1 MDRLMRKNRRI
12 FVSFSISFL
21 LFVIIPVLVLN
32 AAAWQAI
39 RITEQNERQN
49 CVNRLSESREKMDN
63 WIRNIH
69 GTVSLL
75 RVDDH
80 LYGLEKLNNFISTKD
95 RYDIWLALQSIGKM
109 ELANRRLDVIIYYR
123 NPDLVLSP
131 TFMAGRMV
139 DAYGIFFRF
148 GESDYSDF
156 LSSFN
161 ISGNRPIFFPAMDCL
176 WDKVPLRGLLYG
188 MRLRVSGGS
197 SLFFLLQEQEILETF
212 APIFS
217 GKGALYI
224 YSSGG
229 DLLFSH
235 GGAFPPEKMDTDLAG
250 DSGLLA
256 SGSLGPGIIGAYS
269 RSDHGLLYV
278 SAVEA
283 DRALN
288 HARTLRSLTLG
299 LNLLAIFLSLG
310 YAVFLAA
317 RNSRRVA
324 EAFRLLDGTPN
335 FPAYEG
341 GNTLSYLNKSV
352 VRLINANTLLRA
364 DANSRYKMLKEAF
377 LDRLL
382 NGDWENR
389 EDAAAAAEQS
399 GIAVAG
405 KCFCVVFL
413 ILKPREE
420 SRSLADPPGP
430 AKQDI
435 RAALEGAI
443 PPGEALIHGRHP
455 NRIGLFFFLS
465 SSRGDFRNCIERL
478 FQDRVVPVC
487 VERGLQLH
495 SIGSGLYDDI
505 SRLREGYHLCRE
517 YALIRRAWEN
527 ARIHWIDTLPPPRQQ
542 IFVFPLEME
551 QKLINQLQ
559 NADFEGARNS
569 IHSVFSANLRENP
582 LNESMLKIF
591 YATLQGCFLKSLEG
605 PLVDAFRDTIQ
616 NLDFHRFPQELEE
629 AFTDLARR
637 ICSSFAAEY
646 SNRNVTLK
654 KEELT
659 AYVEEHFGEERLS
672 LRLAARHFGFSETY
686 FSQMFKE
693 TTGKNFSTFTE
704 ITRLNHAQ
712 ILLKRFLKVE
722 EIAYRCGYKSP
733 NSFRR
738 AYKRYFGINPTKT
751 R

>member
-1 MDRLMRKNRRI
+1 MRKNHRV

-32 AAAWQAI
+32 VAAWQAI

-49 CVNRLSESREKMDN
+49 CIRRLSDGREKMEN

-69 GTVSLL
+69 STVSLI

-80 LYGLEKLNNFISTKD
+80 LNGLEKLDNFISARD

-109 ELANRRLDVIIYYR
+109 ELANRQMDVMIYYR

-131 TFMAGRMV
+131 TFMAGRMT

-148 GESDYSDF
+148 GENDYADF

-161 ISGNRPIFFPAMDCL
+161 IAGNRPIFFPAMDCL

-188 MRLRVSGGS
+188 MRLRISGNA
-197 SLFFLLQEQEILETF
+197 SLFFLLQEQQILQAF
-212 APIFS
+212 SPIFS
-217 GKGALYI
+217 DKGALYI
-224 YSSGG
+224 YSPSG
-229 DLLFSH
+229 DLIFSH
-235 GGAFPPEKMDTDLAG
+235 GGGFPPEKMDGDLFT

-256 SGSLGPGIIGAYS
+256 SGSLGPGITGAYS

-278 SAVEA
+278 SALET
-283 DRALN
+283 DTALN
-288 HARTLRSLTLG
+288 HVRTLRNLTFG
-299 LNLLAIFLSLG
+299 LNLAAILLSLG

-317 RNSRRVA
+317 RNSRQVM
-324 EAFRLLDGTPN
+324 EAFRLLDAAPN
-335 FPAYEG
+335 FPSYEG
-341 GNTLSYLNKSV
+341 GNTLSYLNSSV
-352 VRLINANTLLRA
+352 VRLINTNTLLRA
-364 DANSRYKMLKEAF
+364 DANSRREMLKAAF

-389 EDAAAAAEQS
+389 EESAAAAEQS
-399 GIAVAG
+399 GIPVAG
-405 KCFCVVFL
+405 RRFCVVFL

-420 SRSLADPPGP
+420 NAESGKNRSLPDPLGA

-435 RAALEGAI
+435 CAAMEGAA
-443 PPGEALIHGRHP
+443 PGEALIHSRHP
-455 NRIGLFFFLS
+455 NRIGFFFFLS
-465 SSRGDFRNCIERL
+465 SGEGDFRNRIEAL
-478 FQDRVVPVC
+478 FQERAAPVC
-487 VERGLQLH
+487 AERNLELH
-495 SIGSGLYDDI
+495 LIGSALYDDV
-505 SRLREGYHLCRE
+505 SKLREGYNLCRE
-517 YALIRRAWEN
+517 YALIRSAWEDT
-527 ARIHWIDTLPPPRQQ
+527 RIHWIDTLPPPRQQ
-542 IFVFPLEME
+542 IFVFPLETE

-559 NADFEGARNS
+559 NADFEGARNL
-569 IHSVFSANLRENP
+569 IHSVFAANLQE
-582 LNESMLKIF
+582 LLSESMLRIF

-605 PLVDAFRDTIQ
+605 PLADPFRDTIQ
-616 NLDFHRFPQELEE
+616 NLDFRRFPQELEE
-629 AFTDLARR
+629 EFTNLAQQ

-646 SNRNVTLK
+646 SNKNVTIK

-704 ITRLNHAQ
+704 ITRLEHAQ
-712 ILLKRFLKVE
+712 TLLKRYLKVE

>member
-1 MDRLMRKNRRI
+1 MRKNHRI

-32 AAAWQAI
+32 VAAWQAI

-49 CVNRLSESREKMDN
+49 CVSRLSDGREKMDN

-69 GTVSLL
+69 STVALL
-75 RVDDH
+75 RVDER
-80 LYGLEKLNNFISTKD
+80 LYNLERLNGFISPRD

-109 ELANRRLDVIIYYR
+109 ELANRRLDVMIYYR

-131 TFMAGRMV
+131 TFMAGRMI

-148 GESDYSDF
+148 GESDYSGF

-161 ISGNRPIFFPAMDCL
+161 ISGNRPVFFPAMDYL

-188 MRLRVSGGS
+188 MRLRISDGS

-212 APIFS
+212 SPVFS
-217 GKGALYI
+217 DKGALYI
-224 YSSGG
+224 YGPGG

-235 GGAFPPEKMDTDLAG
+235 GGTFPPEKMEVDPAA

-256 SGSLGPGIIGAYS
+256 SGYLGPGIIGAYS

-283 DRALN
+283 DTALN
-288 HARTLRSLTLG
+288 HVRNLRTLTFV
-299 LNLLAIFLSLG
+299 LNLAAIVLSLG

-324 EAFRLLDGTPN
+324 EAFRLLDETPN
-335 FPAYEG
+335 LPVYEG
-341 GNTLSYLNKSV
+341 GNTLNYLNKSV
-352 VRLINANTLLRA
+352 VRLINTNTLLRA
-364 DANSRYKMLKEAF
+364 DANSRHEMLKAAF

-382 NGDWENR
+382 NGDWETR
-389 EDAAAAAEQS
+389 EESASAAEQS
-399 GIAVAG
+399 GISLAG
-405 KCFCVVFL
+405 RYFCVVFL
-413 ILKPREE
+413 ILKAGEGKGDL
-420 SRSLADPPGP
+420 SDSLGA

-435 RAALEGAI
+435 RAALEGAS
-443 PPGEALIHGRHP
+443 PGEVLIYSRHP

-465 SSRGDFRNCIERL
+465 PARGDLRHYIERL
-478 FQDRVVPVC
+478 LQDRVVPVC
-487 VERGLQLH
+487 AERNLKLH
-495 SIGSGLYDDI
+495 LAGSPVYDDI
-505 SRLREGYHLCRE
+505 SRLREGYNLCRE
-517 YALIRRAWEN
+517 YALICSGWEN
-527 ARIHWIDTLPPPRQQ
+527 TGIHWIDTLPSPRQQ
-542 IFVFPLEME
+542 IFVFPLEVE

-569 IHSVFSANLRENP
+569 IHSVFSANLQELP
-582 LNESMLKIF
+582 LSETMLKIF

-605 PLVDAFRDTIQ
+605 PLVDAFRDRIQ
-616 NLDFHRFPQELEE
+616 NLDFHRLPRELEE
-629 AFTDLARR
+629 AFTGLARQ

-646 SNRNVTLK
+646 SNRNGVIK

-693 TTGKNFSTFTE
+693 ITGKNFSTFTE
-704 ITRLNHAQ
+704 ITRLNQAQ
-712 ILLKRFLKVE
+712 ILLRQQLKVE

-751 R
+751 RS